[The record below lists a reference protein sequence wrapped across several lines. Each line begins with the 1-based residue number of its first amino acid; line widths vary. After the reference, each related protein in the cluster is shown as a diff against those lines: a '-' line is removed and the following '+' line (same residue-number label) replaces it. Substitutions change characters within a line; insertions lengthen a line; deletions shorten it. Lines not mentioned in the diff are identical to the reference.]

1 MGRCPVDDP
10 ILKLKDLPLTMLSL
24 KEELHK
30 QYVREKGTFIIKCNA
45 VIFTTEQLEILL
57 RYGYWFEALCD
68 GILKPF
74 TEKQRRFIQ
83 AIKGEREP
91 FNQEEVTW
99 SMYLHRLKLEKRH
112 GNHLEYNFIPE
123 EEGFYREEMYKDIQ
137 AKLFT
142 FED

>member
-57 RYGYWFEALCD
+57 KYGHWFQALCD
-68 GILKPF
+68 GTLKAF
-74 TEKQRRFIQ
+74 TEKQRRFIL
-83 AIKGEREP
+83 AINGDRKP
-91 FNQEEVTW
+91 FSEEEVVW
-99 SMYLHRLKLEKRH
+99 NMYQNRLQLEKNH

-123 EEGFYREEMYKDIQ
+123 EVGFYREEMY
-137 AKLFT
+137 
-142 FED
+142 